1 MAVPGGAAIVERGVM
16 SVFDPY
22 VAQLHQLLERIATE
36 EREPIAR
43 AAEAMASQIQAG
55 HLVHVMGTGGHSMM
69 AVEEALWRAGGLA
82 AIDGILDEGFALISG
97 ARRSMAIERLP
108 GYAPAILSKWGVEA
122 GELLVIVNAYGVNAA
137 TIDAALF
144 CRENGI
150 TSVAVTS
157 VELQRSLPAGH
168 PARHPS
174 GRNVCDLADIVVDSK
189 VPMGD
194 ATLDVPGVG
203 ERMGAVSTVANAFI
217 VNALMIETAAE
228 LARRDVP
235 GPIWKSGNSP
245 GGDEANIALIAAYGP
260 RVRKL

>member
-1 MAVPGGAAIVERGVM
+1 MVLPSSAAIVERGVM

-22 VAQLHQLLERIATE
+22 VAQLHQLLDRVAAE

-55 HLVHVMGTGGHSMM
+55 HLVRVMGTGAHSMM
-69 AVEEALWRAGGLA
+69 AVEEVLWRAGGLA
-82 AIDGILDEGFALISG
+82 SIDGILDEGFALISG
-97 ARRSMAIERLP
+97 AQRSNAIERLP
-108 GYAPAILSKWGVEA
+108 GYAPAILSKWGVET

-137 TIDAALF
+137 TIDAAIY

-157 VELQRSLPAGH
+157 VELQRALPAGH
-168 PARHPS
+168 PSRHPS
-174 GRNVCDLADIVVDSK
+174 GQNVCDLADIVVDSK

-194 ATLDVPGVG
+194 ATMEVPGVG
-203 ERMGAVSTVANAFI
+203 ERMGAISTVSNAFI

-235 GPIWKSGNSP
+235 VPIWKSANSP
-245 GGDEANIALIAAYGP
+245 GGDEANRALLAAYGP